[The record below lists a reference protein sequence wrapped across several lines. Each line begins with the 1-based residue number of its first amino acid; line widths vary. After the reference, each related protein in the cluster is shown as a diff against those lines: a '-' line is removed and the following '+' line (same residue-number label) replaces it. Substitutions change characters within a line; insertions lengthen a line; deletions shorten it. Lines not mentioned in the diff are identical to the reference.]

1 MQMRIRFSHI
11 PLAALAATLV
21 AGLGCQSAKKPTA
34 PLLPVSQGAPPPVQ
48 SKSAAPAPSGSAH
61 PAVAPVKPTPQT
73 AIQAPAKPDPVQEL
87 VTKAE
92 TAYKAGLEKTRGDG
106 FVARLGKLFGKKKI
120 DAARRS
126 RLRPTKLDS
135 VASLKS

>member
-21 AGLGCQSAKKPTA
+21 AGLGCQSAKKPAA

-92 TAYKAGLEKTRGDG
+92 TAYKAGLDLSLAGHPDEAKDHFDRA
-106 FVARLGKLFGKKKI
+106 FSLLLGGPPEM
-120 DAARRS
+120 RS
-126 RLRPTKLDS
+126 DP
-135 VASLKS
+135 